1 MVCENTASFH
11 ATTQL
16 PHAERLARDKMLYA
30 DRNTSALARRST
42 CSTSSTW
49 SCSITWTIA
58 WLSACKPTLIAGL
71 SYYGIMEID
80 DSKLKGTYLRL
91 AYYTVTYL
99 SMGMC
104 LISGF
109 LSTYSATQGPGYALR
124 GRDGSMRKAVAG
136 VAADVHSSL
145 ALFLAGT
152 FLLFPSLILFLYA
165 VHPFYIATIASSFML
180 LMGVTMSYV
189 AYGTRKVF
197 HLRRE
202 HIVTSHFEAGDF
214 DAARLVLQRGARRLL
229 LARRAAK
236 QAPSRTSAAS
246 PDAAPLLPKEVL
258 AQGMLLK
265 LPSSGRSGSWQ
276 RRFLVVRPE
285 AISWYG
291 SMEAAALRKVKG
303 LLPLRATTHVA
314 AILSK
319 DGEQLLSISE
329 GKQSL
334 TLKAPPGDRPMARR
348 HHGADRTTTHSK
360 EII

>member
-1 MVCENTASFH
+1 
-11 ATTQL
+11 
-16 PHAERLARDKMLYA
+16 MLYA
-30 DRNTSALARRST
+30 DKEYLRAGAKVDLLNIQHLELQYHVDNCLA
-42 CSTSSTW
+42 
-49 SCSITWTIA
+49 IGLQA
-58 WLSACKPTLIAGL
+58 TLIAGL

-136 VAADVHSSL
+136 VAADVHSSF

-165 VHPFYIATIASSFML
+165 VHPLYIATIASSFML

-334 TLKAPPGDRPMARR
+334 TLKAPPGEELGRWRDAITAQIERL
-348 HHGADRTTTHSK
+348 RTPR